1 MFAANEDYPGAIFGF
16 LPQFSVGA
24 PVAPTVV
31 PTITVV
37 AISDSTSNVTVPAV
51 AQYTSVDFEVRP
63 K

>member
-1 MFAANEDYPGAIFGF
+1 MFAANENYPGAIFGF

-24 PVAPTVV
+24 PAPPAVAPI
-31 PTITVV
+31 ITVI
-37 AISDSTSNVTVPAV
+37 AISDSTANVTVPAI